1 MKLSGAIYCTQHY
14 RTLSVETRLMH
25 CMLVGC
31 VFLKKILA
39 SMCLFKN
46 IQRIWKVN
54 SASQLRENKHVAC
67 IFKKNLH
74 CVYNQQ
80 IPTTNFHYNNI
91 DRKYSDEQQH
101 ITVNEGIS
109 WTVKWRLHTNS
120 LRHLTFWNN
129 FFIYNIS
136 DKISIHT
143 RLVIVKGLWFPW
155 LLISFMVF

>member
-54 SASQLRENKHVAC
+54 SASRLRENKHVAC
-67 IFKKNLH
+67 ILK
-74 CVYNQQ
+74 
-80 IPTTNFHYNNI
+80 
-91 DRKYSDEQQH
+91 
-101 ITVNEGIS
+101 
-109 WTVKWRLHTNS
+109 
-120 LRHLTFWNN
+120 
-129 FFIYNIS
+129 
-136 DKISIHT
+136 KISIVFT
-143 RLVIVKGLWFPW
+143 ISKYLQPISIIITLTENTLMSSNTS
-155 LLISFMVF
+155 LLMKEFLGQLNDDCIQIH